1 MSKGLFREQN
11 VLIQGL
17 IDRLRR
23 FDYLFP
29 SDTYSKAPNFDLAR
43 LESWPNWKT
52 KLREEVFVAWMM
64 ERYDGFEDEES

>member
-43 LESWPNWKT
+43 LDVVAELENKT
-52 KLREEVFVAWMM
+52 SRRSFRSMD
-64 ERYDGFEDEES
+64 DGEIRRL